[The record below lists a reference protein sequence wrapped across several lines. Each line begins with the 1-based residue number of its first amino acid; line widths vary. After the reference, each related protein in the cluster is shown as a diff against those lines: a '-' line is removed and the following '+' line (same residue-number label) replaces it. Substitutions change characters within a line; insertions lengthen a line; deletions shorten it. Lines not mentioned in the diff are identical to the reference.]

1 MEESILIRSQM
12 LETYSTWFALLMKC
26 LLVSASLLL
35 LTAPIACEKF
45 LGGE

>member
-1 MEESILIRSQM
+1 MEESVPIRSRM

-26 LLVSASLLL
+26 LLVSAGL
-35 LTAPIACEKF
+35 LTAPIAGEKF